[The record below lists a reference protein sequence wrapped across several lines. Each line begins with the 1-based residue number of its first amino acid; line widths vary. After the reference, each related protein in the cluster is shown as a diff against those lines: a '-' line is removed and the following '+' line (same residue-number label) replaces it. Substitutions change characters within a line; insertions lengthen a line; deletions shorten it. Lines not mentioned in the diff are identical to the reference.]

1 MIRVKIEKQTDKF
14 LPEGQEDT
22 KAKPVVVKSYGMA
35 EGCRRMPQL
44 PNADSQ

>member
-1 MIRVKIEKQTDKF
+1 MTRRKLEKSTDKF

-22 KAKPVVVKSYGMA
+22 KAKPIVVKAYGMA
-35 EGCRRMPQL
+35 EGCRRIPAC